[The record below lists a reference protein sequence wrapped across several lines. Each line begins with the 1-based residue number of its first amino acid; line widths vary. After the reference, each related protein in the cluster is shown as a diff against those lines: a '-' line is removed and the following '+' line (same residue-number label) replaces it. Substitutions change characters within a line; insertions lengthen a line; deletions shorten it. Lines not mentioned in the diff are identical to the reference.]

1 MAYIGKRMSER
12 AFNAYQEGAKPLSKW
27 MKKEILDLVKE
38 VRPDLVEKLSKV
50 RKEELAKVCLIQ
62 TSWHHTGSFYNK
74 TDFYEFD
81 ENSVEEITDSEIE
94 KLLESKPAAKKVSE
108 LEDVYFEWIEWEG
121 TKRFPKKV
129 QKSGYGV
136 KKGNWIYTLDIYN
149 TLTKKKADGNWILK
163 IESVN
168 HVSREDRKK
177 LNRIKKLMGE

>member
-27 MKKEILDLVKE
+27 AKKDVIDLVKE
-38 VRPDLVEKLSKV
+38 VRPELVEKLSKV

-81 ENSVEEITDSEIE
+81 ENAVEEITDSEIE
-94 KLLESKPAAKKVSE
+94 KLLESKPAAKKVSD

-121 TKRFPKKV
+121 TKRYPKKV

-136 KKGNWIYTLDIYN
+136 KKGNWIYTLDIYD

-163 IESVN
+163 IESVD

-177 LNRIKKLMGE
+177 LNRIKKFM

>member
-27 MKKEILDLVKE
+27 TKEEIMDHIRSLDPSKA
-38 VRPDLVEKLSKV
+38 EKLLK
-50 RKEELAKVCLIQ
+50 AKKQVLVQ
-62 TSWHHTGSFYNK
+62 AFLKNTSWHHTGSFYNK

-81 ENSVEEITDSEIE
+81 DDAVEEITDSEIE
-94 KLLESKPAAKKVSE
+94 KLLEAKPAAKKVSD

-136 KKGNWIYTLDIYN
+136 KKGNWIYTLDIYD
-149 TLTKKKADGNWILK
+149 TITKKKADGNWILK
-163 IESVN
+163 IESVG

-177 LNRIKKLMGE
+177 LNRIKKFM